1 MNVPPF
7 DPEIAIQAARQ
18 GDANA
23 VAALIEHYRPY
34 LRLLATV
41 CFGKRL
47 QSKLDESD
55 LVQDASLV
63 AARDLAT
70 FRGTTE
76 AELATWLRAILTNVA
91 ANARRHFDQQKRNV
105 RLEQQLQNELD
116 QSSAG
121 FSRFAGNGSS
131 PSQRVAR
138 RERAVVLA
146 EALEELTVEQRT
158 VITMRDLE
166 GYSLDEI
173 ADEFGKTRNAVQKIW
188 ARSISE
194 MRRILK
200 EMP

>member
-1 MNVPPF
+1 MNLPPF

-34 LRLLATV
+34 LRLLAKIY
-41 CFGKRL
+41 FGKRL

-55 LVQDASLV
+55 LVQEASLL
-63 AARDLAT
+63 ATRDLAN

-76 AELATWLRAILTNVA
+76 AELAMWLRSILSNVA
-91 ANARRHFDQQKRNV
+91 ANARRHFDQQKRSV
-105 RLEQQLQNELD
+105 RLEQQFQNELD
-116 QSSAG
+116 RSSAG
-121 FSRFAGNGSS
+121 VSRVAGDESS

-146 EALEELTVEQRT
+146 EALEELDVEQRM

-166 GYSLDEI
+166 GYSLEEI
-173 ADEFGKTRNAVQKIW
+173 ADDLGKTRNAVQKIW
-188 ARSISE
+188 ARAISE